1 MSFWKPAAAA
11 AAEHDGVR
19 EDNNDG
25 NNDESSAAA
34 VAPMNFSRAPLAQQR
49 MLLPIYKHR
58 RQILYAVEQYG
69 IVVIVGE
76 TGSGYV
82 QYVAR
87 DIVSTVYV
95 YLLAIHCHQS
105 FISWSFV

>member
-1 MSFWKPAAAA
+1 MSFWKPATTQGQQLLRDDDA
-11 AAEHDGVR
+11 GG
-19 EDNNDG
+19 G
-25 NNDESSAAA
+25 NNDDNQG

-58 RQILYAVEQYG
+58 RQILFALEQYG

-82 QYVAR
+82 KE
-87 DIVSTVYV
+87 VSSVFRIP
-95 YLLAIHCHQS
+95 LLQ
-105 FISWSFV
+105 VN